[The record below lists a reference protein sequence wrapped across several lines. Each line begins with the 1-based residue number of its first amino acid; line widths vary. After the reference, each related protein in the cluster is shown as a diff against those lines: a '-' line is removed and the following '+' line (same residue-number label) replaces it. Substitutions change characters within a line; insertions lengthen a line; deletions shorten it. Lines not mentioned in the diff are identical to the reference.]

1 MSTGRL
7 LVLCFARTR
16 RKEKRRELSEEG
28 CVGRRHWHLSSPRR
42 RWRCSSSST
51 AAAAPCTRLA
61 TSTPGASRRR
71 PSPTST
77 RAGPNPSTS
86 RSATP
91 SVSTGSSRLEASS
104 FSYVCTYQPK
114 FKFSTSDLE
123 LILRIFSSKF
133 IFQTLFLADYKNF
146 TLKLF
151 FVCKYAVT
159 HLLHWV

>member
-114 FKFSTSDLE
+114 FKFFNFRFKADFKIFFIEIYFSDFV
-123 LILRIFSSKF
+123 FS
-133 IFQTLFLADYKNF
+133 
-146 TLKLF
+146 
-151 FVCKYAVT
+151 
-159 HLLHWV
+159 